1 MCRQLFVHLAICNQ
15 IVKNSNLS
23 ITYPSRATHIQ
34 PELHAS
40 DRFYPALIEHMWKLE
55 NTYCLPRVISQSSYI
70 FSIRSLLEIFHFSQY
85 HCSNALRASTNE
97 TSSPIQRL
105 HISLLC
111 RLDTGFNV
119 LSNMIFYQKKKQLN
133 TYTATVNSTLV
144 GKECCGKVWSKTHA
158 WKLANTVVHFVSR

>member
-1 MCRQLFVHLAICNQ
+1 MHISHQ
-15 IVKNSNLS
+15 SY
-23 ITYPSRATHIQ
+23 TYPSRATHIQ

-55 NTYCLPRVISQSSYI
+55 NTYCLPRVISQSSV
-70 FSIRSLLEIFHFSQY
+70 HFQY
-85 HCSNALRASTNE
+85 KVIARNFPFQPIPLQQRAPCIHEWDQQSHPA
-97 TSSPIQRL
+97 SPHLSPLSPWYRIQRPL
-105 HISLLC
+105 QY
-111 RLDTGFNV
+111 DF
-119 LSNMIFYQKKKQLN
+119 LSKKKQLN